1 MAKRGLRINGRAK
14 SKKKPEIKPS
24 GPCGQDAKPKR
35 EKSRRAG
42 GATEIENEREVTA
55 MAKDYKKTKA
65 FRELRASM
73 ADSLESRGLIQP
85 VYTELLHRYLDLWC
99 EYQDLTDD
107 IKERGVVVMD
117 EKRGMLVE
125 NRSLTIRHQTSNKM
139 LDIYAALGFRDISAP
154 RAGPKANGVNAD
166 DEL

>member
-1 MAKRGLRINGRAK
+1 
-14 SKKKPEIKPS
+14 
-24 GPCGQDAKPKR
+24 
-35 EKSRRAG
+35 
-42 GATEIENEREVTA
+42 

-125 NRSLTIRHQTSNKM
+125 NRSLTIRHQTSNNM

>member
-1 MAKRGLRINGRAK
+1 
-14 SKKKPEIKPS
+14 
-24 GPCGQDAKPKR
+24 
-35 EKSRRAG
+35 
-42 GATEIENEREVTA
+42 

-85 VYTELLHRYLDLWC
+85 VYTELLNRYLDLWC

-154 RAGPKANGVNAD
+154 RAGPKANGANAD